1 MSQNPP
7 MAEHPELADVK
18 RAHDRRELRERYER
32 ASETPSGQLVEGL
45 IVLSGLY
52 IALST
57 WIVGVTG
64 PLQINNL
71 VIGLAVAALGIGFAV
86 DYGSTHRLAW
96 VCPVLGVWTIVA
108 LWAVTGATRTA
119 SSMLSNIIAGA
130 VVLLCGL
137 AILGIGTGR
146 VAGTTSLG
154 RR

>member
-1 MSQNPP
+1 MSQNPS
-7 MAEHPELADVK
+7 MAEHPDLADVK
-18 RAHDRRELRERYER
+18 RAHDLRELRERYER

-45 IVLSGLY
+45 IMLSGLY
-52 IALST
+52 IALSP
-57 WIVGVTG
+57 WIVGFTG

-71 VIGLAVAALGIGFAV
+71 VIGLAVAALGFGFAA

-96 VCPVLGVWTIVA
+96 VCPILGAWTIVA
-108 LWAVTGATRTA
+108 LWAVTGAARTTG
-119 SSMLSNIIAGA
+119 SILSNVIADA

-146 VAGTTSLG
+146 VARMTRLG

>member
-7 MAEHPELADVK
+7 MAEHPDLAEVK
-18 RAHDRRELRERYER
+18 RAHDLRELRERYER

-71 VIGLAVAALGIGFAV
+71 VIGLAVAALGFGFAV

-96 VCPVLGVWTIVA
+96 VCPILGVWTIVA
-108 LWAVTGATRTA
+108 LWAVTDATRTA
-119 SSMLSNIIAGA
+119 GSILSNIIAGA

-146 VAGTTSLG
+146 VAGTTPLG

>member
-1 MSQNPP
+1 MSHNPS
-7 MAEHPELADVK
+7 MAEHPDLVDVK
-18 RAHDRRELRERYER
+18 RAHDLRELRERYER

-45 IVLSGLY
+45 IMLSGLY
-52 IALST
+52 IALSP
-57 WIVGVTG
+57 WIVGFTG

-71 VIGLAVAALGIGFAV
+71 VIGLAVAALGFGFAV

-96 VCPVLGVWTIVA
+96 VCPVLGAWTIVA
-108 LWAVTGATRTA
+108 LWAVTGATRTTG
-119 SSMLSNIIAGA
+119 SVLSNIIAGA

-146 VAGTTSLG
+146 VGRSTPLG